1 MTDAGFRN
9 VVAEPV
15 EHIDRTL
22 VGEAVLGDPFL
33 ERSRTSQLL
42 LISENDYER
51 GKRAVCAAIVQGKER
66 RVETE
71 FATNLSLFGTIGE
84 A

>member
-42 LISENDYER
+42 LISENDYAR
-51 GKRAVCAAIVQGKER
+51 GKRAVHSARQGTKSR
-66 RVETE
+66 DGIRHQSKSVWHYW
-71 FATNLSLFGTIGE
+71 
-84 A
+84 